1 MLNSV
6 NIFAGADTFII
17 IAKGHD
23 IFAHLSSGQAPAVL
37 PGKGVAS
44 AVIVAQRIA
53 NFVVS
58 KTLSAISSKFIAP
71 IGIAIT
77 VTVGAL
83 QICRRI
89 TLRRQGVCI
98 LLGDVTGIVIL
109 VDIGF
114 VQERVILT
122 DQLVDTVIG
131 VGALGDD
138 RTVPCPVI

>member
-17 IAKGHD
+17 IAKGHN
-23 IFAHLSSGQAPAVL
+23 IFAHLSGGQA
-37 PGKGVAS
+37 
-44 AVIVAQRIA
+44 
-53 NFVVS
+53 
-58 KTLSAISSKFIAP
+58 SAIFRGE
-71 IGIAIT
+71 GIAFAVVIAQGIADLVIGDALT
-77 VTVGAL
+77 SVCGQLVAPVAIAIAVHIGAL

>member
-17 IAKGHD
+17 IAKGHN
-23 IFAHLSSGQAPAVL
+23 IFAHLSGGQAPAVL

-53 NFVVS
+53 DLVIGNA
-58 KTLSAISSKFIAP
+58 LSAISRKFIAP

>member
-1 MLNSV
+1 MFYTV
-6 NIFAGADTFII
+6 GIFAGAD
-17 IAKGHD
+17 ALVVVGEGHD

-37 PGKGVAS
+37 PGKGIGF
-44 AVIVAQRIA
+44 AVVIAQ
-53 NFVVS
+53 
-58 KTLSAISSKFIAP
+58 
-71 IGIAIT
+71 GIADLVIGDALT
-77 VTVGAL
+77 SVCGQLVAPVAIAIAVHIGAL